1 MNRVLI
7 VELPPSYV
15 GDKIAEMR
23 DYIIESIDKGVLVL
37 KHGTT
42 THIEELP
49 ELGAVEVCTR
59 EPEAPTAPE
68 MHTVALCAMQ
78 DAPDAA
84 PDTSSPE
91 EAPAPPALLK
101 SSALPAAAKEKAS
114 TTPPRGRL
122 STMTPY
128 EVAQS
133 YQNAAHPKQQI
144 KILAE
149 LNSCSEDYI
158 RFILA
163 GEGIE
168 APKRGGRPRKE
179 TSE

>member
-23 DYIIESIDKGVLVL
+23 DYIIESIGKGVLVL

-42 THIEELP
+42 THIEDLP
-49 ELGAVEVCTR
+49 ELGAVEVRTR
-59 EPEAPTAPE
+59 EPEAPTVPE
-68 MHTVALCAMQ
+68 MPTVALCAAQ
-78 DAPDAA
+78 DAPTDT
-84 PDTSSPE
+84 PDTSATE

-101 SSALPAAAKEKAS
+101 SSALSTAAKEKAP

-122 STMTPY
+122 ATMTPY
-128 EVAQS
+128 EVAES
-133 YQNAAHPKQQI
+133 YRNAAHPKQQL

-158 RFILA
+158 RFVLA